1 VLPAEE
7 QSHVISSGTADMVPA
22 SDMARKLAKGTPLRI
37 KLGVDPTAPDL
48 HVGHTVLIQKLKQ
61 FQDLGHDVCF
71 LIGDFTG
78 MIGDP
83 TGKSETRKALTREDV
98 LRNAE
103 TYKAQVFKILDPAKT
118 RVVFNSEWLMKMTA
132 SDMIAL
138 AAKSTVARMLE
149 RDDFGKRYANQ
160 LPISIHEFL
169 YPLIQGYDSVAL
181 QADVE
186 LGGTDQKF
194 NLLMGRELQKQSGQ
208 SPQAVVTMP
217 LLEGL
222 DGVNK
227 MSKSLGNYIGITEPA
242 KEIYGK
248 VMSIS
253 DELMLRYYELLS
265 DVDLATLQK
274 VRDGVAGQQGGHH
287 PMESKKALA
296 RELVARFYDQAEAQK
311 AEEDFVHQ
319 FKQKEVPDDIQT
331 VRIVSAGPIWICRL
345 LTEAGLVASNGEAR
359 RLIQQGGVKIDGEKA
374 ANPDQEIAPQGEMV
388 LQAGKRRFARVVF
401 SSN

>member
-1 VLPAEE
+1 
-7 QSHVISSGTADMVPA
+7 
-22 SDMARKLAKGTPLRI
+22 
-37 KLGVDPTAPDL
+37 
-48 HVGHTVLIQKLKQ
+48 
-61 FQDLGHDVCF
+61 
-71 LIGDFTG
+71 
-78 MIGDP
+78 
-83 TGKSETRKALTREDV
+83 
-98 LRNAE
+98 
-103 TYKAQVFKILDPAKT
+103 
-118 RVVFNSEWLMKMTA
+118 
-132 SDMIAL
+132 
-138 AAKSTVARMLE
+138 
-149 RDDFGKRYANQ
+149 
-160 LPISIHEFL
+160 
-169 YPLIQGYDSVAL
+169 
-181 QADVE
+181 
-186 LGGTDQKF
+186 
-194 NLLMGRELQKQSGQ
+194 
-208 SPQAVVTMP
+208 
-217 LLEGL
+217 
-222 DGVNK
+222 

-388 LQAGKRRFARVVF
+388 LQAG
-401 SSN
+401 